1 VFLVLYVV
9 KCQNIF
15 FLLCCII
22 RESLKTE
29 ELPVPI
35 RFFTSPDSASLRP
48 ALLRMTINLRG
59 GRSVHEQVPN
69 TNIKFICP
77 QFREKLLYTE
87 GRQSMNS
94 GPAPTSTSFMV
105 PFRKNGS
112 TWQDVFNLRTLCH
125 TL

>member
-1 VFLVLYVV
+1 VLYVV

-35 RFFTSPDSASLRP
+35 RFSASPDSASLRP

-59 GRSVHEQVPN
+59 GRLVHEQVPN

-77 QFREKLLYTE
+77 VFREKMLYTE
-87 GRQSMNS
+87 GRQSMSS
-94 GPAPTSTSFMV
+94 GPMPTSTSLSFCFCGKASILSDGLV
-105 PFRKNGS
+105 RNS
-112 TWQDVFNLRTLCH
+112 DLT
-125 TL
+125 

>member
-9 KCQNIF
+9 KCPNIF
-15 FLLCCII
+15 FLRCYII

-29 ELPVPI
+29 EMFVPI
-35 RFFTSPDSASLRP
+35 RFSASPDSASLRP

-77 QFREKLLYTE
+77 QFKEKKLYTE
-87 GRQSMNS
+87 SRRFMNF
-94 GPAPTSTSFMV
+94 PPHQHQEYFI
-105 PFRKNGS
+105 NGS
-112 TWQDVFNLRTLCH
+112 PSYCRETDH
-125 TL
+125 P